1 MGVPRI
7 WLLTASP
14 RDPATGAIVT
24 LRLAGGGTR
33 GFNQFGSVD
42 WKAGLVR
49 PPLIAQRLGFD
60 GGQFGDGSVIQ
71 ALQMAWGGR
80 DAVVKTLAALHWRDQ
95 SFTLHSGPEGGSDAE
110 MILILSGRFADVTT
124 APGQLI
130 MAMADPAVDLAKP
143 LLSATFAG
151 SGGIEGDAEL
161 KGDAKWRGWGALYNV
176 TLRSLDKANNIH
188 VATDPAFPIQ
198 AFDQIYDKGN
208 AASALTLVNWA
219 GSIAATLAAL
229 TATAAPSG
237 GAAVAPSIACIKW
250 WYPVPGKLTCD
261 LRGEIGAGYVD
272 RPADIAARM
281 IGIAAGPAVDN
292 ASVVLARAARNHVA
306 GWLISDASATT
317 ATELTAL
324 LSGVSL
330 WWGLTA
336 AGVIEFGMWAWDAP
350 VATLKAERID
360 RVQSFKP
367 VSKVSLGWK
376 RNQSVMSRGDI
387 AGVVL
392 YGEVAGVPTTLAGV
406 NAGEGAKLTGI
417 EAGATVGANFN
428 TNLANKPTT
437 LAGVNA
443 GEGAKLTGIAAGAT
457 VGADFNSNLANKPLT
472 LAAINATEGG
482 KLTGI
487 ETAATFGA
495 DIANNVKNGGVIIA
509 REKLLNSQLVV
520 NSDGTASYFD
530 GSSTV
535 NIGAVTFAGLPG
547 KGALASLN
555 SINPSTSQILA
566 RGSIMPFVPD
576 GQFSYTSTT
585 DSITITWPTIIAY
598 RPDGTIVT
606 ISSGNQAVTGLFSG
620 TGYKFYPYFVDGG
633 GTTGVVSFA
642 VGGTGAP
649 AIAQPSSG
657 SAANAATA
665 FRLGNQSLGF
675 FTAGTTSIGTGGG
688 GGGGSSCLHPETLL
702 NIRQKG
708 LVRADRVRVGDQLPC
723 PSGWADVTSVKRKPA
738 SLWIQVQTDGE
749 WHATV
754 TPDHRFYRAS
764 GGEARASALVLG
776 DLMASAGDHREVTEL
791 RLVRDLRDV
800 VEIELADPHLYYLG
814 RGQLLCHNPKP

>member
-1 MGVPRI
+1 MGNPRI

-14 RDPATGAIVT
+14 RSAATGAIVT
-24 LRLAGGGTR
+24 VRLGGGGTR

-49 PPLIAQRLGFD
+49 PPLIAQRLGYD
-60 GGQFGDGSVIQ
+60 GGQFGDGSIVQ

-80 DAVVKTLAALHWRDQ
+80 DALVKSLAALHWRDQ
-95 SFTLHSGPEGGSDAE
+95 AFTLHSGPEGGSDAE

-130 MAMADPAVDLAKP
+130 MAMADPAVDLTKP
-143 LLSATFAG
+143 LISATFGG
-151 SGGIEGDAEL
+151 SGGIEGDAEI

-229 TATAAPSG
+229 IASAPPAG

-317 ATELTAL
+317 ATELTAM

-336 AGVIEFGMWAWDAP
+336 AGVIEFGTWAWDAP

-417 EAGATVGANFN
+417 E
-428 TNLANKPTT
+428 P
-437 LAGVNA
+437 
-443 GEGAKLTGIAAGAT
+443 
-457 VGADFNSNLANKPLT
+457 GADVTMQVTAPPPVSISCDYLGSVKTGQLPLD
-472 LAAINATEGG
+472 LNF
-482 KLTGI
+482 KLLR
-487 ETAATFGA
+487 ASGA
-495 DIANNVKNGGVIIA
+495 DITTTSAWSAIIKTGSASFTIGPATGILNVTA
-509 REKLLNSQLVV
+509 CSADVV
-520 NSDGTASYFD
+520 FEVSA
-530 GSSTV
+530 
-535 NIGAVTFAGLPG
+535 
-547 KGALASLN
+547 
-555 SINPSTSQILA
+555 
-566 RGSIMPFVPD
+566 
-576 GQFSYTSTT
+576 
-585 DSITITWPTIIAY
+585 
-598 RPDGTIVT
+598 
-606 ISSGNQAVTGLFSG
+606 LFSG
-620 TGYKFYPYFVDGG
+620 ATRKAQ
-633 GTTGVVSFA
+633 TGVMRLLDPP
-642 VGGTGAP
+642 P
-649 AIAQPSSG
+649 AAS
-657 SAANAATA
+657 
-665 FRLGNQSLGF
+665 
-675 FTAGTTSIGTGGG
+675 
-688 GGGGSSCLHPETLL
+688 GGGSSGSDSTISASASTSYGAANGGPFTA
-702 NIRQKG
+702 IAGSAGQVG
-708 LVRADRVRVGDQLPC
+708 LGFPGEFTRTTNGSMDAFGKWQWRVIG
-723 PSGWADVTSVKRKPA
+723 GTFADVGTEIGSTSPA
-738 SLWIQVQTDGE
+738 FRGGFPEPSNDAGSI
-749 WHATV
+749 TV
-754 TPDHRFYRAS
+754 TQTKT
-764 GGEARASALVLG
+764 GLT
-776 DLMASAGDHREVTEL
+776 AGTSYEF
-791 RLVRDLRDV
+791 
-800 VEIELADPHLYYLG
+800 
-814 RGQLLCHNPKP
+814 QLLLRNSGAGTLNWIGTATGIGS